1 MKPLPCIVSLI
12 YQLFE
17 FSNIVDM
24 SVYFLFIKFSMLSY
38 FNYALFKV
46 VYLMMCFFTVA
57 LLMSYCLLAL
67 NVFFFQAA
75 LFSMMF
81 FLYIFKII
89 SFFITH

>member
-81 FLYIFKII
+81 FLYIF
-89 SFFITH
+89 